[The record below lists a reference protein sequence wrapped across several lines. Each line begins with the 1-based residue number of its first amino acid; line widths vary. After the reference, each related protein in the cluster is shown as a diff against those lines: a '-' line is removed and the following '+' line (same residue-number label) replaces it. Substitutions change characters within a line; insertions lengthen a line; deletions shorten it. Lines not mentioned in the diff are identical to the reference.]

1 MSMYDESTSN
11 PSGFGINGASPAV
24 ENDKRCKALAVP
36 STPTSRKVNPSPVPE
51 QDTTPSPKGVWI
63 VGGVVYHNLHD
74 LDGMDA

>member
-1 MSMYDESTSN
+1 MSMYDESTTSN
-11 PSGFGINGASPAV
+11 PSGFGIV

-36 STPTSRKVNPSPVPE
+36 STPTSRKVNPSPVLE